1 MKYKIS
7 IVGSTGYT
15 GMELI
20 RILLRHPYV
29 EISSLTSESYSG
41 LRLNKVLPFFN
52 IDIQLEK
59 FVPENI
65 AKKSDLVFLCLPHTE
80 SMQPV
85 FKMLKFGKKIID
97 LSGDFRLK
105 DKRLYE
111 EWYGVKH
118 KYPDLLKESVYGLPE
133 IYRDKIKNARFV
145 TNPGCYP
152 TSVIL
157 GAAPALK
164 AKLVDIKDIVINSIS
179 GVSGAG
185 RKVVT
190 QYHFS
195 EIHEDIK
202 AYKIGIHQHIPEIE
216 QELSNICGKKIK
228 VSFIPHLVSVNRG
241 ILTTLN
247 FKLIKRISTE
257 ECLNIYKK
265 FYLNEK
271 FVRIL
276 PLNSYPETKYVFGTN
291 LCDIS
296 LKVDE
301 RLNRLIVISAID
313 NLVKGASGQAIQNM
327 NLMLNLPE
335 ETALEGIGMMP

>member
-7 IVGSTGYT
+7 IVGATGYT
-15 GMELI
+15 GIELI
-20 RILLRHPYV
+20 RILLKHPHI
-29 EISSLTSESYSG
+29 EITGLTSESYSG
-41 LRLNKVLPFFN
+41 LKLNKILPFFN

-59 FVPENI
+59 FIPDNI
-65 AKKSDLVFLCLPHTE
+65 AKKSDLVFLCLPHTK
-80 SMQPV
+80 SMTAV
-85 FKMLKFGKKIID
+85 FKMLKFGKKVID

-105 DKRLYE
+105 DKALYKK
-111 EWYGVKH
+111 WYGVQH
-118 KYPDLLKESVYGLPE
+118 KYPNLLKKSVYGLPE
-133 IYRDKIKNARFV
+133 IYRDKIKKSEFV

-157 GAAPALK
+157 GTIPALK
-164 AKLVDIKDIVINSIS
+164 NKLVDINDIVINSIS
-179 GVSGAG
+179 GISGVG
-185 RKVVT
+185 RKIAT

-195 EIHEDIK
+195 ETYQNIK
-202 AYKIGIHQHIPEIE
+202 AYKIGVHQHTPEIE
-216 QELSNICGKKIK
+216 QELSNICSQKIK
-228 VSFIPHLVSVNRG
+228 VSFTPHLVSVNRG
-241 ILTTLN
+241 ILTTISI
-247 FKLIKRISTE
+247 KLLKKVSTQD
-257 ECLNIYKK
+257 CLKIYKG

-271 FVRIL
+271 FIRVL

-291 LCDIS
+291 LCDLG

-335 ETALEGIGMMP
+335 ETALKEIGLMP